1 MKRFESFLAPHLE
14 QYLAYRQSLGY
25 ARRPTVSY
33 LRTFDRYL
41 QGKKREWALLQ
52 PSFFLELR
60 AKLTLAPRSV
70 NEVLSATRGF
80 FQYLVRQE
88 YYPENPLQDV
98 PPLPQNAFIP
108 FVFSPEQI
116 EQLLRAA
123 CKRLRKTPKH
133 LAIDLAIYLALV
145 LLVRCGM
152 RISEPLRLLHHH
164 YQPKEKTLYI
174 EKTKFKK
181 DRLIPIPDSVAVEI
195 ENYLAVRTSFSLADH
210 YNPFL
215 LAGKWQ
221 KPLRGDQVRSAFH
234 KAVKDI
240 GLNQPRRILGNTN
253 FSAPTPHSLRHSFAV
268 NTLKRIK
275 AQGKSP
281 QNALP
286 VLATYMGHSE
296 YKYTAKYLKVLDAE
310 KRQGLVDF
318 AASHKDIL

>member
-1 MKRFESFLAPHLE
+1 MKPFESFLAPHLE

-25 ARRPTVSY
+25 ASRPSASH
-33 LRTFDRYL
+33 LRYFDRYL
-41 QGKKREWALLQ
+41 RKTKTQWSLLQ

-60 AKLTLAPRSV
+60 ANLTLAPRSV
-70 NEVLSATRGF
+70 NEVLCATRSF
-80 FQYLVRQE
+80 FQYLVRQG
-88 YYPENPLQDV
+88 YYPENPLKDV
-98 PPLPQNAFIP
+98 PRLPQNAFIP

-116 EQLLRAA
+116 EKLLRAA
-123 CKRLRKTPKH
+123 CKRLRQTPKH
-133 LAIDLAIYLALV
+133 LPIDLAIYLALV
-145 LLVRCGM
+145 LLARCGM

-164 YQPKEKTLYI
+164 YQPKEKSLYI

-181 DRLIPIPDSVAVEI
+181 DRLIPTPGSVAVEI
-195 ENYLAVRTSFSLADH
+195 ENYLAVRRSFSLPDH
-210 YNPFL
+210 HNPFL

-221 KPLRGDQVRSAFH
+221 KPLRADQVRSAFH
-234 KAVKDI
+234 RAVKDI
-240 GLNQPRRILGNTN
+240 GLNQPGRILGNTT

-275 AQGKSP
+275 DQGKSP